1 MKQNTTIKKNSLI
14 YDNLAAPA
22 VLAALWRTDQQA
34 CFKILPFSLSFAAEE
49 VDVSNPCVFDSFAVQ
64 IGLFWAF
71 ACLAED
77 STFSVLLNELAP
89 LFSDMLLSKY

>member
-22 VLAALWRTDQQA
+22 VLAALWRTDRQA
-34 CFKILPFSLSFAAEE
+34 CFKILTFSLSFAAEE
-49 VDVSNPCVFDSFAVQ
+49 VDASNPCVFDSFAVQ